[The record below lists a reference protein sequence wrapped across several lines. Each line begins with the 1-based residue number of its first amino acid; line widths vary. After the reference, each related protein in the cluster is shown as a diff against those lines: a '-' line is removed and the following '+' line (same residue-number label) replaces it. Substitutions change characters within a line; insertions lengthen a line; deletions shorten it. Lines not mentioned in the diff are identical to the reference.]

1 MKKFSEWLNNNV
13 YNLMLW
19 IIGILNTLPLIAPI
33 FAYLKVN
40 FLAKAIYSLYS
51 AFCHQLHWRSLHVCD
66 HQYGW
71 CSRCT
76 FIWLNVLLTGILVK
90 VFKVKRIKW
99 YWYAVFFI
107 PMALDGIIQTIATLF
122 GLSTISNIYYM
133 SNNFIRMFT
142 GALFGMGFGLL
153 IWTTLQDSQVDAEK
167 YLEKPVS
174 VKTISDKSV
183 VQNSAIQKKERKSIS
198 IVKLTI
204 ILLFLSI
211 ALYFLM
217 VVIWAQTSPNY
228 QPVNLLDFGVKTPPL
243 AEDFLIR
250 QVHGVY

>member
-1 MKKFSEWLNNNV
+1 MKKFSDWLNNNV

-19 IIGILNTLPLIAPI
+19 IIGILNTLPLLAPI
-33 FAYLKVN
+33 LAYLKVN
-40 FLAKAIYSLYS
+40 FLAKAIYNLYS

-167 YLEKPVS
+167 YLEKP
-174 VKTISDKSV
+174 IA
-183 VQNSAIQKKERKSIS
+183 QNSSIQKKEKNP
-198 IVKLTI
+198 LT
-204 ILLFLSI
+204 
-211 ALYFLM
+211 
-217 VVIWAQTSPNY
+217 
-228 QPVNLLDFGVKTPPL
+228 
-243 AEDFLIR
+243 
-250 QVHGVY
+250 